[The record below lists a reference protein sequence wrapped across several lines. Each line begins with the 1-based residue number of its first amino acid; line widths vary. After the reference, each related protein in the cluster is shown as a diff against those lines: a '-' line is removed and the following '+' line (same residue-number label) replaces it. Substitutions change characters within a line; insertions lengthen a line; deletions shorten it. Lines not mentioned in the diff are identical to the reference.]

1 MKVLQELVSIV
12 TRHRIKKIEVI
23 SNINNKTK
31 LNKLYSAIESHKIN
45 SDEQAFKLLFNEGE
59 SIENYYKLKYRF
71 KSRLLNTILVINP
84 TKKTMSSIE
93 RAYFQCNRIW
103 TISNILNSFGAV
115 KTSTDLIAKGIRE
128 AEKYDF
134 VDYCM
139 LFYNSMAMYAALNI
153 QDRKAFE
160 KYTSKYH
167 FYKEIFDNENEVI
180 QIYCRLMSSYQ
191 NLRSL
196 EKNTG
201 LLEESLEKL
210 KTHEISTETIK
221 YIRFYYRSYC
231 LIYLAKQH
239 YEQVI
244 DVCNKAIE
252 KIEQKK
258 FQLTNTKYGYE
269 ILLMQCFIQLKE
281 YEKGEII
288 FKKYE
293 NLFPKNSLNWFS
305 LRYYYF
311 ILAIHSGNYSQCIS
325 IMEDISSNRET
336 SRAASVLAENF
347 QVFEAYVHFLIKIGK
362 IEVEEI
368 KQKQHNR
375 PFRLGRFLN
384 EVPHFS
390 KDKRGLNISILI
402 LQVLFLLHDHKY
414 SQIID
419 RTDALNQYCYR
430 YLRKDETFR
439 SNCFIKMLIKMVEAD
454 FNRIRTE
461 RYVDP
466 IWKKLQAV
474 PIHVAE
480 QGIEVEII
488 PYEDLW
494 PMVLEM
500 LD

>member
-31 LNKLYSAIESHKIN
+31 LNKLYEGIESRQIQ
-45 SDEQAFKLLFNEGE
+45 SDEDAFNQLFSPGE

-71 KSRLLNTILVINP
+71 KNRLLNTILVIDP
-84 TKKTMSSIE
+84 THKTMSPIE
-93 RAYFQCNRIW
+93 KAYFRCCRIW

-115 KTSTDLIAKGIRE
+115 KTSIDILKKGIPD
-128 AEKYDF
+128 AEKF
-134 VDYCM
+134 EFIDYCM
-139 LFYNSMAMYAALNI
+139 LYYNSLAIYSALNL
-153 QDRKAFE
+153 QNKNKFE
-160 KYTSKYH
+160 QFRRLYNKNKL
-167 FYKEIFDNENEVI
+167 IFENENNALHI
-180 QIYCRLMSSYQ
+180 FCSLSSRYQ

-196 EKNTG
+196 ESNH
-201 LLEESLEKL
+201 EFMDESIRELEKIQVE
-210 KTHEISTETIK
+210 KESVK
-221 YIRFYYRSYC
+221 FIRYYYRSFC
-231 LIYLAKQH
+231 LIHLARQQ
-239 YEQVI
+239 YDEVI
-244 DVCNKAIE
+244 ALCKKAIT
-252 KIEQKK
+252 KIDQKP
-258 FQLTNTKYGYE
+258 FRLTNTRYGYD
-269 ILLMQCFIQLKE
+269 IMLLRCHIQLRQFQ
-281 YEKGEII
+281 KGEEIVNYY
-288 FKKYE
+288 KD
-293 NLFPKNSLNWFS
+293 LFPRNSLNWFS

-311 ILAIHSGNYSQCIS
+311 ILAAHSKNYNICLPTINDILDNKEMNRVAS
-325 IMEDISSNRET
+325 I
-336 SRAASVLAENF
+336 LAENF
-347 QVFEAYVHFLIKIGK
+347 TVFNAFTHFLLKVDNIDLSNENITS
-362 IEVEEI
+362 
-368 KQKQHNR
+368 NR

-414 SQIID
+414 SKIID

-461 RYVDP
+461 RYVETL
-466 IWKKLQAV
+466 WKKLQSV
-474 PIHVAE
+474 PINVAE